1 MKSAL
6 ARSIDAPTN
15 MIMLEIWH
23 DHAHKLNKEHRLEG
37 GATGAF

>member
-6 ARSIDAPTN
+6 ARSIDAPKTHDHAQ
-15 MIMLEIWH
+15 IWH

>member
-6 ARSIDAPTN
+6 ARTIDAPKPN
-15 MIMLEIWH
+15 DHAQIWH

-37 GATGAF
+37 GVASTF